1 MAKFVK
7 LFEPGRIGKM
17 LVRNRIVMAAMGTHS
32 VDPDSQMNDR
42 TIHYYE
48 ARAKGG
54 AGLIIT
60 QCVEYLA
67 GARIPHM
74 LSLDDDMFIPRL
86 TQLVTLVHKHGA
98 KIACQIF
105 NAGTKIQEHQGALE
119 KPKEA
124 EILGP
129 SAIRC
134 VTFGVLPRAMT
145 REEIKNHVEK
155 WSDGAH
161 RAKRAGF
168 DAVEIHGAHGYFL
181 GAFLSRY
188 QNRRT
193 DEYGGSLENRARFAC
208 EVLARTRQ
216 KVGPDFP
223 ILFRFNGCDFIEG
236 GVTLEEAVLMAPLFV
251 EAGADAL
258 NISAAHQDTRQWRD
272 LTYLFPDGAIVYT
285 AEAIKKVVNVPVI
298 AVGKIGDAALADSIL
313 KEEKADFIA
322 MGRAFLADPELP
334 NKAKEGRLEDIR
346 RCIYCN
352 NCRLG
357 HGKKELI
364 EKKGAG
370 LGCTVNPELLRE
382 KEFEIK
388 PAVRPKKVMVIGG
401 GLAGMEAA
409 RVLKE
414 RGHNVCLY
422 EKSDKL
428 GGLWNIAALD
438 PSKAH
443 FAAVTDYLSR
453 GLRKVGVPIFIKM
466 EVTSQLVHKEKPDA
480 VVLATG
486 ATPRSLNVPG
496 IDGRN
501 VVQAV
506 DVLIGEAKVGQR
518 VVVVGG
524 RLVGMET
531 ALMLAEQGK
540 KVSIVTLLGL
550 GEDGVPLERNIFVV
564 LRERLVEHGVVIYAN
579 SPVLEISE
587 KGIYFAWEKELEFV
601 PADTI
606 VLAVGLKPENNLAE
620 ELKRIVPE
628 FYAIGDCVEP
638 RNALEAINE
647 GAEIARKI

>member
-1 MAKFVK
+1 MAEFAK

-32 VDPDSQMNDR
+32 VDFDSQMNDR
-42 TIHYYE
+42 TIHYYG

-60 QCVEYLA
+60 QGVEYLP

-74 LSLDDDMFIPRL
+74 LSIDDDMFIPRL

-98 KIACQIF
+98 KIACQISHT
-105 NAGTKIQEHQGALE
+105 GTKIQAHQEALE

-124 EILGP
+124 GILGP
-129 SAIRC
+129 SAVHC

-145 REEIKNHVEK
+145 REEVRDHVEK

-168 DAVEIHGAHGYFL
+168 DAIEIHGAHGYFL
-181 GAFLSRY
+181 GAFLSGY

-193 DEYGGSLENRARFAC
+193 DEYGGSLKNRARFAC
-208 EVLARTRQ
+208 EVISRTRQ

-223 ILFRFNGCDFIEG
+223 ILFRFNGCDFIAG
-236 GVTLEEAVLMAPLFV
+236 GITVEEAVLMAPLFV
-251 EAGADAL
+251 EAGADVL
-258 NISAAHQDTRQWRD
+258 DISAANQDTRQWRD
-272 LTYLFPDGAIVYT
+272 LTYLFPDAAIVYT

-298 AVGKIGDAALADSIL
+298 TVGKIGDPVLADSIL
-313 KEEKADFIA
+313 KEGRADFIA
-322 MGRAFLADPELP
+322 MGRALLADPELP

-357 HGKKELI
+357 HGKKGLI

-370 LGCTVNPELLRE
+370 LSCTVNPELLRE

-388 PAVRPKKVMVIGG
+388 LAAKPKKVMVIGG
-401 GLAGMEAA
+401 GLAGMEAS

-428 GGLWNIAALD
+428 GGLWNTAALD

-443 FAAVTDYLSR
+443 FATVTDYLSR
-453 GLRKVGVPIFIKM
+453 GLRKAGVPTFIKR
-466 EVTSQLVHKEKPDA
+466 EVTPQIVYKEKPDA

-486 ATPRSLNVPG
+486 ATPKSLNIPG
-496 IDGRN
+496 IDRGN
-501 VVQAV
+501 VVQAI
-506 DVLIGEAKVGQR
+506 DFLAGKAEVGQR
-518 VVVVGG
+518 VVVIGG

-540 KVSIVTLLGL
+540 KVSIVTLFGL

-579 SPVLEISE
+579 SPVLEIAE
-587 KGIYFAWEKELEFV
+587 KGIFFAWEKELGFV
-601 PADTI
+601 PADTV

-620 ELKRIVPE
+620 ELKRMVSE
-628 FYAIGDCVEP
+628 FYAIGDCVDP